1 VSQRGTAC
9 VSAILSRLGVV
20 AHYEDGAER
29 PNRNGSTLQ
38 FVGELPVSRPT
49 RIPDRGDVPPGKVAQ
64 RLGLSLAD
72 FELRRPD
79 LHSRGF
85 PPPDP
90 TTGCYCIE
98 AVDRWRLSRHKD
110 LFPELLAAPFAINA
124 AAVFDERL
132 RGLGG

>member
-1 VSQRGTAC
+1 M
-9 VSAILSRLGVV
+9 SR
-20 AHYEDGAER
+20 AA
-29 PNRNGSTLQ
+29 
-38 FVGELPVSRPT
+38 
-49 RIPDRGDVPPGKVAQ
+49 RIPDRGDVPPGMVAQ
-64 RLGLSLAD
+64 RLGLALAE

-98 AVDRWRLSRHKD
+98 AVDRWRLSRHKN
-110 LFPELLAAPFAINA
+110 LFPELSAAPSAVNA
-124 AAVFDERL
+124 ELVFDERL